1 MKKIFNKKY
10 WKYRLK
16 MQQKFDELFL
26 NKRKD
31 DIGDVEKMREYT
43 TKNFFIQVM
52 LTNVDGV
59 KIINVEK
66 DNEEDREAIT
76 YGFNIDNK
84 DAIRCISDCK
94 SGLYKGVKVDG
105 FYELK
110 AKRKAKINDYFNRKN
125 K

>member
-1 MKKIFNKKY
+1 
-10 WKYRLK
+10 
-16 MQQKFDELFL
+16 
-26 NKRKD
+26 
-31 DIGDVEKMREYT
+31 MREYT
-43 TKNFFIQVM
+43 TKNFFVQVM

-76 YGFNIDNK
+76 YGFDINNK
-84 DAIRCISDCK
+84 DAITCISDCK

-110 AKRKAKINDYFNRKN
+110 IKRKEKINKYYYNLK